1 MKLIVILELD
11 NFKFILLVL
20 IILNNLMNLTQTIDN
35 EPHFHP
41 WNIYTRLE

>member
-20 IILNNLMNLTQTIDN
+20 IILNNLMNLPETSNNDS
-35 EPHFHP
+35 HFHP
-41 WNIYTRLE
+41 WNIYNWPE